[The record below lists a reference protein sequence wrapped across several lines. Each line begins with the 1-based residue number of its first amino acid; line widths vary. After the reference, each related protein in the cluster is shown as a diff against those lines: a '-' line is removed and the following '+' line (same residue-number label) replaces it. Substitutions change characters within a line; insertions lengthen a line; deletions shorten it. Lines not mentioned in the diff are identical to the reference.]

1 MTDHIAR
8 MVNGWFERARSA
20 PSEREAA
27 AHLIDAIHR
36 LIREAEHETSRRCAE
51 LASAAAPPERRT
63 EIAMAIRS
71 VAGKQTLP
79 RRALQE

>member
-8 MVNGWFERARSA
+8 MVHGWFERARHA
-20 PSEREAA
+20 PSEREAT

-51 LASAAAPPERRT
+51 VASKAVSP
-63 EIAMAIRS
+63 
-71 VAGKQTLP
+71 
-79 RRALQE
+79 